1 MDNEQRLL
9 VTLEARMNKYER
21 DLERARAKTSKNM
34 KGMEDA
40 AKRSAQNMEKSYADT
55 GSKIAEKLQFAFK
68 PMLAGGA
75 IAAVATAFKQIAS
88 TVAEVGREAD
98 KARVSTK
105 VWQQWTYVA
114 KATGASVDGVTD
126 ALKELNIRGDEFART
141 GKGSAQEAF
150 ERLGLT
156 AADVAERL
164 KDPSTFLDEIIGKLQ
179 KMDKAAQA
187 RNIDELF
194 GGTGAEELS
203 KMLGLSVEQIQKL
216 RSEAALFSDDQL
228 KAAKDF
234 DAQWETVWR
243 NVQVYAKQAALES
256 VSYIKQIASAISALK
271 GDNII
276 ATSRNYALSDEGRL
290 NTYLERRAD
299 ILKRIADLR
308 NKPGFDNDYDGLAL
322 ERLEADLADVN
333 NQIAAL
339 TPHSKEFAAALKE
352 MSNITLGVS
361 SGMNNAATS
370 AANFKQALND
380 LKSLVPELKAELD
393 ELAKLDQIDKAFQQ
407 AVKNAKNPAE
417 IEEANRVAARAR
429 TVASYGDQK
438 DFFSL
443 VKRVESG
450 GNYNTTLDHG
460 RWTNG
465 PQNLTG
471 MTLDQIIA
479 LQGRMLTP
487 ENRNLYRDK
496 NGNPTGSSALGAY
509 QITRRTLKGSMKALG
524 LAGDTMFDEATQD
537 AIARYLARSRG
548 NDVEG
553 LRNEWEGLRKVD
565 PDTIRSLYNQ
575 SDLSPVKVA
584 PSESQQKAID
594 DAKKATEARK
604 QLNDSLRESQ
614 SLAELERKTVGM
626 SSQQREIELEV
637 FRRIQDAKR
646 QGLSLSDQDINK
658 IRQQITATA
667 SLNRETENAQR
678 AINGAQEAKQYF
690 AESFTLSLSGLIT
703 GTTSLSDAVSNLA
716 NNLMDAVL
724 QATLL
729 GKGPLATLFGFG
741 GEGQASGLLGMLL
754 GFADGGYTGRGGKYE
769 PAGVVHKGE
778 YVMSAAAVK
787 RLGVKNLDA
796 LHHNAKRGYADGGY
810 VGRTSF
816 ARPANMNTVSTT
828 NNAPAVNISAPV
840 TVNANGGTPEQNAD
854 LAGQTAKAME
864 NTMRGIVADEIRR
877 QSRPGNQLNN
887 RARRS

>member
-21 DLERARAKTSKNM
+21 DLQRARAKTSKNM

-55 GSKIAEKLQFAFK
+55 GSKIAEKLQLAFK

-75 IAAVATAFKQIAS
+75 IAAAATAFKQIAS

-164 KDPSTFLDEIIGKLQ
+164 KHPSAFLDEIIGKLQ
-179 KMDKAAQA
+179 KMDSAAQA
-187 RNIDELF
+187 RNLDELF
-194 GGTGAEELS
+194 GGIGAEELS
-203 KMLGLSVEQIQKL
+203 KMLGLSVDQIQKL
-216 RSEAALFSDDQL
+216 RSEAATFTDEQL
-228 KAAKDF
+228 KAAKEF
-234 DAQWETVWR
+234 DALWETTWR
-243 NVQVYAKQAALES
+243 NVQVYAKQAALSS
-256 VSYIKQIASAISALK
+256 VSYAQEIMSAISALK

-308 NKPGFDNDYDGLAL
+308 SKPDFDTEYDGLAL
-322 ERLEADLADVN
+322 ERLESDLKDVD
-333 NQIAAL
+333 NQIASL

-352 MSNITLGVS
+352 LSNITLGVS
-361 SGMNNAATS
+361 GAFGNSATA
-370 AANFKQALND
+370 AANFKQALTD

-393 ELAKLDQIDKAFQQ
+393 ELAKLDQIDTAFQQ
-407 AVKNAKNPAE
+407 AVKNAKTPAE
-417 IEEANRVAARAR
+417 IEEASRIAARAR

-450 GNYNTTLDHG
+450 GNYNATLDNG

-479 LQGRMLTP
+479 LQGGMLTP
-487 ENRNLYRDK
+487 ENRAKYG
-496 NGNPTGSSALGAY
+496 NGQGSSALGAY

-524 LAGDTMFDEATQD
+524 LAGDTMFDETTQD

-553 LRNEWEGLRKVD
+553 LRNEWEGLRRVD

-584 PSESQQKAID
+584 PSESQQKATD

-614 SLAELERKTVGM
+614 SLAELERKSVGM
-626 SSQQREIELEV
+626 SAQQREIELEV
-637 FRRIQDAKR
+637 FRRVQDAKR

-690 AESFTLSLSGLIT
+690 AESFTSSLSGLIT
-703 GTTSLSDAVSNLA
+703 GTTSLSDAVRNLA
-716 NNLMDAVL
+716 NNLVDAVL

-741 GEGQASGLLGMLL
+741 GTGQASGLLGSLF
-754 GFADGGYTGRGGKYE
+754 GFDEGGFTGPGGKHQ

-816 ARPANMNTVSTT
+816 TRPANMNTVTT
-828 NNAPAVNISAPV
+828 NNSPAVNISAPV
-840 TVNANGGTPEQNAD
+840 TVNASGGTPEQNAD

-887 RARRS
+887 RSRRS

>member
-1 MDNEQRLL
+1 MDSEQRLL

-55 GSKIAEKLQFAFK
+55 GSKIAERLQLAFK

-75 IAAVATAFKQIAS
+75 IAAAATAFKQIAT

-98 KARVSTK
+98 KARVSAK

-164 KDPSTFLDEIIGKLQ
+164 KDPSAFLDEIIGKLQ
-179 KMDKAAQA
+179 KMDSAAQA
-187 RNIDELF
+187 RNLDELF

-203 KMLGLSVEQIQKL
+203 KMLGLSVEQLQKL

-299 ILKRIADLR
+299 ILKRIADIR
-308 NKPGFDNDYDGLAL
+308 NKPDFDNDYDGLAL
-322 ERLEADLADVN
+322 ERLEADLADVD

-339 TPHSKEFAAALKE
+339 TPHTKEFAAALKE

-361 SGMNNAATS
+361 GNMNNAATS
-370 AANFKQALND
+370 AANFKQALTD
-380 LKSLVPELKAELD
+380 LKNLVPELKAELD

-407 AVKNAKNPAE
+407 AVKNAKTPAD
-417 IEEANRVAARAR
+417 IEEANRIAARAR

-450 GNYNTTLDHG
+450 GNYNATLDHG

-479 LQGRMLTP
+479 LQDRMLTP

-496 NGNPTGSSALGAY
+496 NGNPAGSSALGAY

-524 LAGDTMFDEATQD
+524 LAGDTMFDETTQD

-553 LRNEWEGLRKVD
+553 LRNEWEGLRRVD

-584 PSESQQKAID
+584 PSESQQKATD

-626 SSQQREIELEV
+626 SAQQRGIELEV
-637 FRRIQDAKR
+637 FRRVQDAKR

-690 AESFTLSLSGLIT
+690 AESFTSSLSGLIT

-741 GEGQASGLLGMLL
+741 GAGQPSGLLGSLL
-754 GFADGGYTGRGGKYE
+754 GFAEGGFTGAGGKYE

-778 YVMSAAAVK
+778 YVLSAPAVK
-787 RLGVKNLDA
+787 RLGVKNLEA
-796 LHHNAKRGYADGGY
+796 LHQNAKRGYADGGY

-828 NNAPAVNISAPV
+828 NNSPAVNISAPV

-854 LAGQTAKAME
+854 LAKQTSKAME
-864 NTMRGIVADEIRR
+864 NTMRGIVADEIHRAM
-877 QSRPGNQLNN
+877 RPGNSLNN
-887 RARRS
+887 RTRRR